1 MIPLRNE
8 SEPTSSARAALADL
22 LRKVDRLPRSAV
34 QRRRVWWALTRPA
47 MASSGRPIGLR
58 FVLAA
63 ALGATA
69 ASASIAQYWPA
80 PAAEAPQVAP
90 FARASS
96 SPAATI
102 APGRVIAERAEPE
115 PSPPTIEEPKPKK
128 ARSSQPSRADLEA
141 TLMLEAL
148 RTRNSGDAERVG
160 KLAEEYQRKHPS
172 GPLQEE
178 ALALALEAAA
188 ARRDPSAARL
198 ARDYLRRYPGGRFQ
212 AQAARVLRDAR

>member
-1 MIPLRNE
+1 MIPLRNGW
-8 SEPTSSARAALADL
+8 EPSSSAQAVLTDL

-47 MASSGRPIGLR
+47 IAGSSRPVGLR
-58 FVLAA
+58 LVLAA

-69 ASASIAQYWPA
+69 ASAGLAQYWPA
-80 PAAEAPQVAP
+80 AALDAPRAMPLAQ
-90 FARASS
+90 ASS
-96 SPAATI
+96 SPLATV
-102 APGRVIAERAEPE
+102 APGPVIAERAEPE
-115 PSPPTIEEPKPKK
+115 PSPSTIEEPKPKK
-128 ARSSQPSRADLEA
+128 ARSSQPSRTDLEA

-160 KLAEEYQRKHPS
+160 KLAAEYQRKHPK